1 MRYNGCSGGLPATG
15 VRHLNRQEKRMK
27 GRITAAALML
37 TMWWTTSASAESQ
50 APVLVETDAAAI
62 VAQQHEIRQAAQQRS
77 GRYKDMAG
85 ADRERLLQ
93 AQERVLGRLDG
104 RSSTTELPRNDQV
117 ALFNDLEEISA
128 LVNKAEDDRM
138 VCERSRPIGS
148 NRPVSV
154 CKTVAQRREERERA
168 LESRGSRDARC
179 VGGCRENSTPGWN

>member
-1 MRYNGCSGGLPATG
+1 
-15 VRHLNRQEKRMK
+15 MK
-27 GRITAAALML
+27 GRIVVATLL
-37 TMWWTTSASAESQ
+37 LGMWWSATASAESQ

-85 ADRERLLQ
+85 ADRDRLLQ
-93 AQERVLGRLDG
+93 TQDRVLGRLEG
-104 RSSTTELPRNDQV
+104 RTRTTELPRVDQV

-154 CKTVAQRREERERA
+154 CKTVAQRREERERS
-168 LESRGSRDARC
+168 LESRGARDARC
-179 VGGCRENSTPGWN
+179 AGGACPQSGTPGWN